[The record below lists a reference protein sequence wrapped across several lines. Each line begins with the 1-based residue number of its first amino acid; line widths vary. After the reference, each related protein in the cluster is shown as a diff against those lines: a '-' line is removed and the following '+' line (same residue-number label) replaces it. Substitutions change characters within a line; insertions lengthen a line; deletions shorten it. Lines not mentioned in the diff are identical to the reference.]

1 LAAML
6 QKSKGVILHQVKYS
20 DSGIIA
26 QAYTR
31 EFGRQSILVRG
42 LRSKK
47 SGKHNALFQ
56 PLSILDLVYYYK
68 ESRSVQVLKECS
80 VAYSPSD
87 IYANIKK
94 SSVAVF
100 LGELLSSVLKEET
113 HHFELFDY
121 IENSIK
127 YFDNSRQGYSNF
139 HITFLT
145 GLASYLG
152 FEPGTRTDPENKY
165 FDLLNG
171 TFVPMP
177 PPHGNYADKY
187 ISEVLA
193 GFFSTTFDQMSS
205 IPLTGNLRNEVLET
219 IVRYFSIHLPGL
231 KKINSLE
238 VLKEIFN

>member
-1 LAAML
+1 ML

-20 DSGIIA
+20 DSGIII

-42 LRSKK
+42 VRSKK

-56 PLSILDLVYYYK
+56 PLSILELVYYYK

-87 IYANIKK
+87 IYADVKK
-94 SSVAVF
+94 SSIAVF

-113 HHFELFDY
+113 HHIELFDY
-121 IENSIK
+121 VENAIK
-127 YFDNSRQGYSNF
+127 YFDNSKYGYANF

-145 GLASYLG
+145 GLSSYLG

-171 TFVPMP
+171 TFVPLP
-177 PPHGNYADKY
+177 PPHGDYADRY
-187 ISEVLA
+187 VSEVLA
-193 GFFSTTFDQMSS
+193 QFFSTSFDRMGT
-205 IPLTGNLRNEVLET
+205 IPLTGNFRNEVLET
-219 IVRYFSIHLPGL
+219 IIRYFSIHLPGL

-238 VLKEIFN
+238 VLKEIFS

>member
-1 LAAML
+1 ML

-20 DSGIIA
+20 DSGIII

-31 EFGRQSILVRG
+31 EFGRQSILIRG

-56 PLSILDLVYYYK
+56 PLSILELVYYYK

-87 IYANIKK
+87 IYADVKK
-94 SSVAVF
+94 SSIAVF

-139 HITFLT
+139 HIAFLT
-145 GLASYLG
+145 GLSSYLG

-171 TFVPMP
+171 TFVPLP
-177 PPHGNYADKY
+177 PPHGNYADRY

-193 GFFSTTFDQMSS
+193 LFFSTSFDLMGT

-219 IVRYFSIHLPGL
+219 IIKYFSIHLPGL

-238 VLKEIFN
+238 VLKEIFS

>member
-1 LAAML
+1 ML
-6 QKSKGVILHQVKYS
+6 QKSKGIILHQVKYS

-31 EFGRQSILVRG
+31 EFGRQAILVRG

-47 SGKHNALFQ
+47 TGRHNALFQ

-87 IYANIKK
+87 IYADIKK

-121 IENSIK
+121 IENSIR

-139 HITFLT
+139 HIAFLT
-145 GLASYLG
+145 GLSSYLG
-152 FEPGTRTDPENKY
+152 FEPQTRTDPENKY

-171 TFVPMP
+171 TFVPLP
-177 PPHGNYADKY
+177 PPHSNYTDKY

-193 GFFSTTFDQMSS
+193 GFFSTTFDKMSS

-219 IVRYFSIHLPGL
+219 IVRYFNIHLPGL